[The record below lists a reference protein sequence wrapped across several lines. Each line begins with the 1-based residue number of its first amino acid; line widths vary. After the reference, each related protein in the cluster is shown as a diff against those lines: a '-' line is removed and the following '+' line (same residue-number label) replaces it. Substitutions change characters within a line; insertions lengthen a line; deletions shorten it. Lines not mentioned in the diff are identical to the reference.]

1 MFKKKSIFS
10 MRNQSFCGKNESSR
24 YAPELRSRAVFQK
37 TFCVRASQK
46 GCCVRETQQILLKT
60 LQIVVEI
67 TRKALL
73 TEKVQV
79 FHEKIDFLT
88 KHRFST
94 AKSIIFGGKKMNQ
107 VGMHHSCEAEWNSK
121 KASVSWPPKR
131 ASVSGEHSKSL

>member
-60 LQIVVEI
+60 LKISFGNYKKSSVN
-67 TRKALL
+67 RKSSSFPR
-73 TEKVQV
+73 KNR
-79 FHEKIDFLT
+79 FLT